1 MDDPKGFS
9 TISMTTA
16 DVLRAVIITA
26 ACEQKVMSNEK
37 FERTHYIILTLCV
50 TVVGILGQPSYPDEN
65 SAALRT

>member
-1 MDDPKGFS
+1 MHVYIKIQHHMDDPKGFS

-37 FERTHYIILTLCV
+37 FDSVVLLKWNVHITLF
-50 TVVGILGQPSYPDEN
+50 
-65 SAALRT
+65 